1 MNDKTELIIDKAE
14 AALANKGVRL
24 ISGPHEWPFEEGED
38 PLVFVWEGMAN
49 KRRATCVIQRQ
60 PEDLS
65 DDAIDAKVNE
75 IITHVE
81 RVIRA
86 GGEKEAEE

>member
-24 ISGPHEWPFEEGED
+24 EAVDALNDHTEFRTW
-38 PLVFVWEGMAN
+38 WRGMAN
-49 KRRATCVIQRQ
+49 KRAALYTLPSQS
-60 PEDLS
+60 EDLS
-65 DDAIDAKVNE
+65 DDDIDAKVNE